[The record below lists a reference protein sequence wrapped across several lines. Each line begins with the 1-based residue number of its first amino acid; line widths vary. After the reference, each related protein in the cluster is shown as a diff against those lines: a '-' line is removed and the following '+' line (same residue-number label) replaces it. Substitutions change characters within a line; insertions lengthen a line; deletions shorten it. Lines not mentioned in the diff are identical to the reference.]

1 MRFLIDA
8 QLPPSLAATLRE
20 CGQDAVHV
28 FALLPAN
35 APDTAIWNLAIGSN
49 FVLVTK
55 DEDFAEWSRLRSIPC
70 APRSDGAA
78 HGILRWPAPWVV
90 RRADGHKRLKERWGP
105 DHEPLGVYRRRGHD
119 GGSARTGGIQ
129 TPDR

>member
-35 APDTAIWNLAIGSN
+35 APDTASWNLAIGST

-55 DEDFAEWSRLRSIPC
+55 D
-70 APRSDGAA
+70 
-78 HGILRWPAPWVV
+78 
-90 RRADGHKRLKERWGP
+90 
-105 DHEPLGVYRRRGHD
+105 
-119 GGSARTGGIQ
+119 
-129 TPDR
+129 